1 MDLNPKSKKQLKT
14 SPEKNCGKSATN
26 TSLISKFKLIPIQGI
41 CMHAGIAFL
50 VGILVT
56 IAVFLL
62 YAAISGTTFY
72 GLAVQ
77 VEVTLAATL
86 IIVALIVAFIFYVG
100 VKAQFRRVKTGK
112 EALIGAK
119 GVVTSELNPKGEIR
133 VLGEF
138 WEATSKDTTIAAGQ
152 TVEVV
157 GLDGMFLVVKPVE
170 QKA

>member
-1 MDLNPKSKKQLKT
+1 
-14 SPEKNCGKSATN
+14 
-26 TSLISKFKLIPIQGI
+26 
-41 CMHAGIAFL
+41 MHAGLAFL

-56 IAVFLL
+56 IAVFLF
-62 YAAISGTTFY
+62 YAAISGTSFY

-77 VEVTLAATL
+77 VEVTIAVTL
-86 IIVALIVAFIFYVG
+86 IIVALIVGFIFYIG

-119 GVVTSELNPKGEIR
+119 GVAISDLKPNGEIR
-133 VLGEF
+133 VIGEF
-138 WEATSKDTTIAAGQ
+138 WEATAKDGDIATGQ

-157 GLDGMFLVVKPVE
+157 GMDGMFLVVKPAE

>member
-1 MDLNPKSKKQLKT
+1 
-14 SPEKNCGKSATN
+14 
-26 TSLISKFKLIPIQGI
+26 
-41 CMHAGIAFL
+41 MHAGLAFL

-56 IAVFLL
+56 IAAFLF
-62 YAAISGTTFY
+62 YAAISGTSFY

-77 VEVTLAATL
+77 VEVTIAATL
-86 IIVALIVAFIFYVG
+86 IIVALIVGFIFYVG

-119 GVVTSELNPKGEIR
+119 GVAISDLNPNGEIR
-133 VLGEF
+133 VIGEF
-138 WEATSKDTTIAAGQ
+138 WEATAKDGDIVTGQ

-157 GLDGMFLVVKPVE
+157 GMQGMFLVVKPAE